1 MNSYKLPEDFELIP
15 YIIENK
21 LDEIIDDLLERYPEN
36 IDFQELYDIIDD
48 IKNKHKGTVI
58 EFMFEYMVSDPEED
72 LITTYYLLLLFYYA
86 THNGENTKYLIKFN
100 ELLSKIDNENIVN
113 FVDFI
118 TDFRKIM
125 TEIKEMN
132 QDYEYHFIFDRY
144 VIDLIERF
152 NSFLKY
158 LSEENNL
165 EVLNKIANE
174 LDVEIESDNDSEY
187 DY

>member
-1 MNSYKLPEDFELIP
+1 MHCYKLPEDFELIP

-21 LDEIIDDLLERYPEN
+21 LDEIIDNLLERCYEN
-36 IDFQELYDIIDD
+36 IDFQELYDIIDN

-58 EFMFEYMVSDPEED
+58 EFMFENMVSDPEED
-72 LITTYYLLLLFYYA
+72 LITTYYLLLMFYYA
-86 THNGENTKYLIKFN
+86 THNGKNTKYLIKFN
-100 ELLSKIDNENIVN
+100 ELLSKIDSKTINN

-132 QDYEYHFIFDRY
+132 QDYEHHFIFDRY

-158 LSEENNL
+158 RSEENNL
-165 EVLNKIANE
+165 EELNKMAND
-174 LDVEIESDNDSEY
+174 LDVEIESDNDNEY
-187 DY
+187 D